1 MTHSKNSIVYLRFL
15 NLIQAIRQIPTF
27 PDLDP
32 VEERLLNL
40 LAAGW
45 HLGKNISVL
54 EAMGLSNEISATTA
68 HRRLKTL
75 TKKGMIALD
84 VDKVDSRVKY
94 VVPTELAA
102 TYFTSMGQALERAQ
116 QTD

>member
-1 MTHSKNSIVYLRFL
+1 MNNSKNSIVYLRFL

-27 PDLDP
+27 PEMDP

-45 HLGKNISVL
+45 HVGKNISVL
-54 EAMGLSNEISATTA
+54 EAMGLSSEISATTA

-75 TKKGMIALD
+75 VKKGMIALD
-84 VDKVDSRVKY
+84 IDKIDSRVKY
-94 VVPTELAA
+94 VVPTELA
-102 TYFTSMGQALERAQ
+102 TKYFTSMGQALERAQ
-116 QTD
+116 QSE